1 MNIFDKIY
9 QKAKA
14 DLKTIVLPEGD
25 EPRIIEAASQ
35 AAKEDLAQVI
45 LLGKKDIIF
54 KKAKNKNLDISKL
67 EIIDPQNDERLN
79 DYIRSYYNLRKH
91 KGVTEKSAHDLLLQD
106 RVYFGAMMLRRDQVD
121 GFVAGA
127 IYTTSHVAKAV
138 LRCIEKDPQYITASG
153 SFLIEVKNRNYG
165 ANGLF
170 LFADCAIVPL
180 PSVEQLA
187 DIALNSTKIWIKVTG
202 YKPRVAMLSFSSRSS
217 SSHVLLDKVKEATE
231 IAKKKNPDLI
241 IDGELQADSAIV
253 PEVARIKA
261 PNSPLEGK
269 ANILIFPNLDA
280 GNIAYKLMQRLAQ
293 ARVVGPIIQGLAQPC
308 SDLSRGCS
316 CQEIV
321 DAIAVT
327 AVRAQ

>member
-9 QKAKA
+9 QQARANPKI
-14 DLKTIVLPEGD
+14 IVLPEGND
-25 EPRIIEAASQ
+25 LRVIEAVS
-35 AAKEDLAQVI
+35 LAVKKNLARI
-45 LLGKKDIIF
+45 VLLGKAGDIL
-54 KKAKNKNLDISKL
+54 KKAEKNNLDISKI
-67 EIIDPQNDERLN
+67 EIIDPQDDERRD
-79 DYIRSYYNLRKH
+79 DYLKSYYNLRKR
-91 KGVTEKSAHDLLLQD
+91 KGVTKKSARDLLLHD
-106 RVYFGAMMLRRDQVD
+106 PIYYGVMMLRGGRAD

-127 IYTTSHVAKAV
+127 IYTTSHVARAI
-138 LRCIEKDPQYITASG
+138 LCCIEKDPQYITASG
-153 SFLIEVKNRNYG
+153 AFLIEVKDKSYG
-165 ANGLF
+165 EDGLF

-187 DIALNSTKIWIKVTG
+187 DIALSSTEIWAKVTG

-217 SSHVLLDKVKEATE
+217 SSHALLDKVKEATE
-231 IAKKKNPDLI
+231 IAKKVRPDLI

-253 PEVARIKA
+253 PEVARIKV
-261 PNSPLEGK
+261 PNSPLKGK

-293 ARVVGPIIQGLAQPC
+293 ARVVGPLIQGLTQPC

-316 CQEIV
+316 SQEIV

-327 AVRAQ
+327 TVRAQ